1 MHSLLDPTGPSR
13 LLLFISF
20 WAGRATLMRLRGNE
34 YDTEKEMGK
43 SSWYPYQSG

>member
-1 MHSLLDPTGPSR
+1 
-13 LLLFISF
+13 
-20 WAGRATLMRLRGNE
+20 MRLRGNE

>member
-1 MHSLLDPTGPSR
+1 MACSIQLGR
-13 LLLFISF
+13 AGFLFISF
-20 WAGRATLMRLRGNE
+20 WAGRATWMRLRGNE